1 MKYWKLLGYESEPK
15 GIGKIVSISLFI
27 VLLNGYIL
35 EGFID
40 HYLLDIITWT
50 CVVVFMVIMPCVCVV
65 SVRVPPVHPVA
76 SRGLPPGGRGK
87 KKRFDSWVPKKETD
101 CLVAENLHLS
111 GPSLPGAN
119 IIYNLVKSTP

>member
-1 MKYWKLLGYESEPK
+1 MKYWKLLGYESKPK

-50 CVVVFMVIMPCVCVV
+50 CVVVFMVTFFI
-65 SVRVPPVHPVA
+65 
-76 SRGLPPGGRGK
+76 
-87 KKRFDSWVPKKETD
+87 E
-101 CLVAENLHLS
+101 
-111 GPSLPGAN
+111 
-119 IIYNLVKSTP
+119 IVKNFIRK

>member
-1 MKYWKLLGYESEPK
+1 MLYIVFVLINCRFDVNKKIMKYWKLLGYESEPK

-50 CVVVFMVIMPCVCVV
+50 CVVVFMVTFFIQIVNNFI
-65 SVRVPPVHPVA
+65 R
-76 SRGLPPGGRGK
+76 K
-87 KKRFDSWVPKKETD
+87 
-101 CLVAENLHLS
+101 
-111 GPSLPGAN
+111 
-119 IIYNLVKSTP
+119 